1 MSSVSSSISPLV
13 MSMKDFEAASTIST
27 NQLFVV
33 MFKAEWCGPCKQIY
47 PKVEELAVNYPSVR
61 FCKLNIDDDDRVDIA
76 EYFSPTKVPSFFLYK
91 NGVVLDSIIGTNINK
106 LEDLVNTH
114 L

>member
-13 MSMKDFEAASTIST
+13 MSMKDLELASTT
-27 NQLFVV
+27 ANNVLYVV
-33 MFKAEWCGPCKQIY
+33 MFKAEWCVPCKQIS
-47 PKVEELAVNYPSVR
+47 PKVEELAVNYPSVL
-61 FCKLNIDDDDRVDIA
+61 FYKLNIDDDDRADIA

-91 NGVVLDSIIGTNINK
+91 NGVVLDSIIGTNLNK
-106 LEDLVNTH
+106 LEDLINTH